1 MKKLGI
7 HIKYLLFIIIGITMM
22 FLAMYVVENS
32 EMPGWNRIWNIL
44 GWTSFYAI
52 PLYLVNSFIYVL
64 IEKSISG
71 NTWKN
76 YACRFLAGILLS
88 CTVSILIGG
97 ILIVLNLMI
106 EGKTYQES
114 IDWLFSNESMASIQ
128 QMLWISGTIACILYS
143 INFIL
148 KYQANQLKEQKLKV
162 VKISTEHESL
172 KSQIGPHFL
181 FNSLNVLNG
190 LIEESPGK
198 AQEFV
203 SELSSVYR
211 YVLEQKDKS
220 LVSLR
225 EEIEF
230 SKTYMNLVQKRF
242 EDGLEFEIEENV
254 PDDLEIVPLS
264 LQILLENCIKHNRIS
279 SIEPLTVRVYLEGDK
294 LFIHNNLQIKN
305 QLKESTG
312 KGLQNIINRYKSF
325 TRKEVEINQ
334 TEKDFIVKLPL
345 LTEKN
350 IVMEINQKYTEEE
363 YKSAK
368 KRVEDLQGFY
378 WNLASYIIVN
388 LFFTFLDL
396 RDGSYDWAFWPLLGW
411 GIGIGFHAIE
421 VFGFF
426 NSAGWKDQM
435 IKKELEK
442 RQRELDDFHSKF
454 NS

>member
-1 MKKLGI
+1 MKKFGV
-7 HIKYLLFIIIGITMM
+7 HIKYLIFVILGITMM
-22 FLAMYVVENS
+22 FLAMYVVEHS
-32 EMPGWNRIWNIL
+32 ELPGWSKMWNTL

-52 PLYLVNSFIYVL
+52 PLYLANSYIYVL
-64 IEKSISG
+64 IEKNIVG
-71 NTWKN
+71 KDWRN
-76 YACRFLAGILLS
+76 YLSRFVVGILFS
-88 CTVSILIGG
+88 CFISVLLGG
-97 ILIVLNLMI
+97 ILFILNLMI
-106 EGKTYQES
+106 EGQSYQES
-114 IDWLFSNESMASIQ
+114 IDWLFSKESLSSVKQI
-128 QMLWISGTIACILYS
+128 LWISGTIACILYAF
-143 INFIL
+143 NFII
-148 KYQANQLKEQKLKV
+148 KYQANQLEVQKRKV
-162 VKISTEHESL
+162 VQISTEHESL

-190 LIEESPGK
+190 LIDENPDK

-220 LVSLR
+220 LVSLQ
-225 EEIEF
+225 EEIDF

-242 EDGLEFEIEENV
+242 EDGLEFEVEENV
-254 PDDLEIVPLS
+254 PDHLEIVPLS

-279 SIEPLTVRVYLEGDK
+279 SAEPLKVKVYLEEDK
-294 LFIHNNLQIKN
+294 LVIKNNLQIKK
-305 QLKESTG
+305 QLNESTG

-325 TRKEVEINQ
+325 TRREVEIQ
-334 TEKDFIVKLPL
+334 QKEKEFMVKIPL

-350 IVMEINQKYTEEE
+350 IVMEINQKFTEEE

-388 LFFTFLDL
+388 LFFTFLDM
-396 RDGSYDWAFWPLLGW
+396 RDGEYDWAFWPLLGW
-411 GIGIGFHAIE
+411 GIGIAFHAIE
-421 VFGFF
+421 TFGFF

-435 IKKELEK
+435 VKKELER
-442 RQRELDDFHSKF
+442 RQREKEEFHSKF